1 MRLSDPA
8 ACSRGAS
15 AVGSDQPPNGLRSS
29 SPRRLAGQMRRDMWS
44 VIGTAFTA
52 PGSFSACGP
61 WAFGIGRSRH
71 SRHGKMDTRKG
82 SSARSDV
89 IASPTSLFSASR
101 IFAICCARIK
111 DITMRAELICPYA
124 RTRRSHAP
132 SGPVAISSSR
142 PFWVDCTINKGGFEF
157 PTGTGC
163 GRSSAA
169 IGNQGLTQ
177 TAA

>member
-1 MRLSDPA
+1 MSFMDRAVGPSIKLSI
-8 ACSRGAS
+8 S
-15 AVGSDQPPNGLRSS
+15 AVSENAPRYVVRDRDRVYGARFIQRVRAMGS
-29 SPRRLAGQMRRDMWS
+29 
-44 VIGTAFTA
+44 
-52 PGSFSACGP
+52 
-61 WAFGIGRSRH
+61 RSRH
-71 SRHGKMDTRKG
+71 ARHGKMDMRRG

-89 IASPTSLFSASR
+89 IASTMSLSSASR